1 MIGRDFVRDSS
12 SPGRALLQFNNY
24 FTYLEDGAATILRPG
39 KAPLLGRYD
48 AATGA
53 LDPHAGTPSKA
64 QVDRAMAHVM
74 LPSLLYREQR
84 YRLAP

>member
-1 MIGRDFVRDSS
+1 MRHASLVTLGLSFALLAGASAVLADESALADLAERGDRAGVRDLLDR
-12 SPGRALLQFNNY
+12 RA
-24 FTYLEDGAATILRPG
+24 
-39 KAPLLGRYD
+39 
-48 AATGA
+48 
-53 LDPHAGTPSKA
+53 DPNQA